1 MKNIDSKTAK
11 FAMQSELLTLLLL
24 FTEEVIPGEPH
35 SSTGENEYM
44 SPGAPVEVPQQPS
57 EYMIPPPPVQVAP
70 TAPATARR
78 QSSVNPLY
86 EDSNSSQV
94 CSSV

>member
-1 MKNIDSKTAK
+1 MH
-11 FAMQSELLTLLLL
+11 SELPTFLLLYA
-24 FTEEVIPGEPH
+24 EEVIPGEPH

-44 SPGAPVEVPQQPS
+44 SPGVPVEVPQQPS

-70 TAPATARR
+70 TAPGTAKR
-78 QSSVNPLY
+78 QSSINPLY